1 MGWSSGEVTA
11 LSHVVAVVG
20 RPNVGKSTLFN
31 RLASRRIAIVQDEPG
46 ITRDRIYTDAEW
58 QGRRFTLVDTGGLL
72 PGADEGLPAA
82 IAQQVEVALAE
93 AAVIVLVVDARAGVT
108 AADAAVA
115 ERLRRSGKPVV
126 VCANK
131 IDDGGLLYLVHAFH
145 GLGLGEPV
153 PVSAEHGLGTGDL
166 LDRIVELLPDAEPEA
181 EAGGEQPPIKVVIL
195 GRPNVG
201 KSSLVN
207 RLLGDDRVIVSD
219 VPGTTR
225 DAVDVAWEIDGDRF
239 VLIDTAGLRRQAR
252 VSEPVE
258 YYGTVRARRAL
269 ERADVALVLLDAAEL
284 LTEQDR
290 RIVGLAEDAGRG
302 LIIVVNKW
310 DLVDAEQGT
319 ADEVKELIR
328 HRLPLVDW
336 APVVFTSALTGRG
349 VGRLP
354 GIIRKVYEAYNR
366 DVGTGLLNRVL
377 HDAVDRHHP
386 PSIKGRRLRIR
397 YATQV
402 RHGPPTFLVFVNDPK
417 LLVGN
422 YRRYLE
428 RRLREAVPLEG
439 TPIRLV
445 FRPSPS

>member
-1 MGWSSGEVTA
+1 MTA

-31 RLASRRIAIVQDEPG
+31 RLTGRRISIVRDEPG
-46 ITRDRIYTDAEW
+46 ITRDRIYADTEW
-58 QGRRFTLVDTGGLL
+58 RGRRLTLVDTGGLV
-72 PGADEGLPAA
+72 PGAGEGFPAA
-82 IAQQVEVALAE
+82 IAQQVEVALEE

-108 AADAAVA
+108 AVDEDIAR
-115 ERLRRSGKPVV
+115 RLRRSGKPVV

-131 IDDGGLLYLVHAFH
+131 IDDGDLVHLAHAFH

-166 LDRIVELLPDAEPEA
+166 LDRIVDLLPGDDAEPA
-181 EAGGEQPPIKVVIL
+181 AKGETPAIRVVVL

-207 RLLGDDRVIVSD
+207 RLLGQDRVIVSD

-225 DAVDVAWEIDGDRF
+225 DAVDVAWEYDGDRF

-252 VSEPVE
+252 VSEAVE
-258 YYGTVRARRAL
+258 YYSVVRARRAL
-269 ERADVALVLLDAAEL
+269 ERADVALVLMDAAEL

-290 RIVGLAEDAGRG
+290 RIVNLAEDAGRA

-310 DLVDAEQGT
+310 DLVDARQGT
-319 ADEVKELIR
+319 ADAVRQRIR
-328 HRLPLVDW
+328 DRLPQVDY
-336 APVVFTSALTGRG
+336 APIVFTSALTGRG
-349 VGRLP
+349 ISRLP
-354 GIIRKVYEAYNR
+354 GVIRQVYEAYTR
-366 DVGTGLLNRVL
+366 DVGTGLLNRIL
-377 HDAVDRHHP
+377 QDAVERHHP
-386 PSIKGRRLRIR
+386 PSVKGRRLRIR

-402 RHGPPTFLVFVNDPK
+402 RRGPPTFLVFVNDPK
-417 LLVGN
+417 LLVEN

-428 RRLREAVPLEG
+428 RRIREAVPLEG

>member
-1 MGWSSGEVTA
+1 MSL

-31 RLASRRIAIVQDEPG
+31 RLAGRRIAIVQDQPG

-58 QGRRFTLVDTGGLL
+58 RGRRFTLVDTGGLV
-72 PGADEGLPAA
+72 PGAEEGFPAA
-82 IAQQVEVALAE
+82 IAQQVDIAVDE

-108 AADAAVA
+108 PVDTAVA
-115 ERLRRSGKPVV
+115 DRLRRAGKPVV

-131 IDDGGLLYLVHAFH
+131 IDDGGLLHLAHAFH
-145 GLGLGEPV
+145 SLGLGDPV

-166 LDRIVELLPDAEPEA
+166 LDRIVALLPGPGGEAGAAGAGA
-181 EAGGEQPPIKVVIL
+181 EAADAGGGAEVPGIRVVVL

-207 RLLGDDRVIVSD
+207 RLLGDERVIVSD
-219 VPGTTR
+219 IPGTTR
-225 DAVDVAWEIDGDRF
+225 DAVDVVWASGEDRF
-239 VLIDTAGLRRQAR
+239 VFIDTAGLRRQAR

-269 ERADVALVLLDAAEL
+269 ERADVALVLMDAGEL

-302 LIIVVNKW
+302 LAIVVNKW
-310 DLVDAEQGT
+310 DLVDAEPGT
-319 ADEVKELIR
+319 AERVRERIR
-328 HRLPLVDW
+328 ARLPQVDY

-354 GIIRKVYEAYNR
+354 GVIRSVYDAYTR

-377 HDAVDRHHP
+377 RDAVDRHQP
-386 PSIKGRRLRIR
+386 PSVKG
-397 YATQV
+397 
-402 RHGPPTFLVFVNDPK
+402 
-417 LLVGN
+417 
-422 YRRYLE
+422 
-428 RRLREAVPLEG
+428 
-439 TPIRLV
+439 
-445 FRPSPS
+445 